1 MKLGNLEFARE
12 DVEAFC
18 KKWKINEFSLFGS
31 ALRADFRPD
40 SDVDVL
46 INLAPGQTMTL
57 ESYMDMRDELSV
69 LFGGREI
76 DLVEKPLVKN
86 PYRRQHILA
95 NREVV
100 YAGQ

>member
-18 KKWKINEFSLFGS
+18 KKWKIDEFSLFGS

-46 INLAPGQTMTL
+46 INLAPGETMTL
-57 ESYMDMRDELSV
+57 ESYMDMRDELSA

-76 DLVEKPLVKN
+76 DLVQKRLLKN
-86 PYRRQHILA
+86 RFRREHILE
-95 NREVV
+95 NREIL
-100 YAGQ
+100 YAV